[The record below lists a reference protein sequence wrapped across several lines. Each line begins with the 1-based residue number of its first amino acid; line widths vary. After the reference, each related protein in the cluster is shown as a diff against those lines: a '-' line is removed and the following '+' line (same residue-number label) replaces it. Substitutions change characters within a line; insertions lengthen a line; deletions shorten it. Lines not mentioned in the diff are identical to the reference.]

1 MNFMPETIDSKT
13 YIGPLVPE
21 FQQPISDDFQ
31 KTTSFVEDSCDSL
44 AGFGTGNSPSATTDF
59 KRSDTC
65 FEDLDANVETSVPE
79 SDFIPEY
86 FDIYGQNEP
95 FNKVYSTFITKPKW
109 EEECLVSQDDQ
120 NEALDTTTTTTAT
133 SDPGFKV
140 MPFNSNTLFFE
151 DDFRYVTS
159 KIPNHPR
166 NQNSSSDFWDKN
178 DSSSMPTSNYL
189 LQPTYK
195 PESGKDLYTLPQS
208 MKDDLMDKAELAST
222 SFAQITNT
230 MANLNSNGSNNVS
243 MVTNNL
249 VNQNMIDNSI
259 NCNFYPNN
267 LVSNMG
273 PFFLNSHEVKRPL
286 FLNTPV
292 FNTGLLLDSDLYLFP
307 TLTNKFYNLISNY
320 QIGSNY
326 CVYVGADYNKLVCT
340 CNVVRPNGSN
350 SHSVNCN
357 VVAAGVELS
366 TESWPVCK
374 ASQMYS
380 LINRWDRIL
389 KKYRKLQSS
398 TEYSFYLPDDY
409 KPPVYV
415 GPDEDKNLKTNLS
428 SNLPNLNPEH
438 MKNAN
443 SLISEI
449 TGIKLNAD
457 NTDQFSL
464 RNAVSELLRT
474 EEPSKRRKTKH
485 KIDLSSKYSRDSDL
499 ASIASTTDGDPKTER
514 KELHHP
520 NTEKV
525 SGVWYDTNRHLW
537 RVVYMKGNKRKT
549 QGFSSL
555 KLGYEE
561 ARRKAIQMRHEM
573 VALRHNDKI

>member
-1 MNFMPETIDSKT
+1 MNFMPETIDNKT
-13 YIGPLVPE
+13 YVGSFVPE
-21 FQQPISDDFQ
+21 FQQPISEDLQ
-31 KTTSFVEDSCDSL
+31 KTTSFVEGSCDSL
-44 AGFGTGNSPSATTDF
+44 EGFGTLNSPSAETDF

-65 FEDLDANVETSVPE
+65 FEDLDGNAETSVPE
-79 SDFIPEY
+79 SDFVPEY

-95 FNKVYSTFITKPKW
+95 FNKVYSTFVTKPKW
-109 EEECLVSQDDQ
+109 EQECEVSQDYQ
-120 NEALDTTTTTTAT
+120 KEKQDTTTTT
-133 SDPGFKV
+133 SDSGFKV
-140 MPFNSNTLFFE
+140 MPFNSKTLFFE

-159 KIPNHPR
+159 KMLSYPKNT
-166 NQNSSSDFWDKN
+166 NSNSDYWDKT
-178 DSSSMPTSNYL
+178 DTSGMPTSNYL
-189 LQPTYK
+189 LQPAYK
-195 PESGKDLYTLPQS
+195 QDSGKEFYNFPHFT
-208 MKDDLMDKAELAST
+208 KEDLMDKAELAST

-230 MANLNSNGSNNVS
+230 MANLNTNGNNSVP
-243 MVTNNL
+243 MATNNL
-249 VNQNMIDNSI
+249 VNQSVIDNSL
-259 NCNFYPNN
+259 NQNFHPNN

-273 PFFLNSHEVKRPL
+273 PFFLNTHDVKRPL
-286 FLNTPV
+286 FLNTSM

-307 TLTNKFYNLISNY
+307 TLTNKCYNLISNY
-320 QIGSNY
+320 QIATNY
-326 CVYVGADYNKLVCT
+326 CVYIGADYNKLVCT

-380 LINRWDRIL
+380 LINRWDKIL

-398 TEYSFYLPDDY
+398 SEYSFYLPEDY

-415 GPDEDKNLKTNLS
+415 GLDEDKNERANLT
-428 SNLPNLNPEH
+428 SNLVNYNPEH

-449 TGIKLNAD
+449 TGIKLNVD
-457 NTDQFSL
+457 NSDQFSL
-464 RNAVSELLRT
+464 RNAVSELLRS

-485 KIDLSSKYSRDSDL
+485 KIDLSSKFSRDSDL
-499 ASIASTTDGDPKTER
+499 SSIASTTDGDPKNER
-514 KELHHP
+514 KDLHQQG
-520 NTEKV
+520 TEKV